1 MVPLRGRGTLICR
14 TLSTPH
20 AVPQLSPLVI
30 PGGNNVQETVQ
41 KQLELEVLDT
51 SVTDCGL
58 VILLLYNSIMIM
70 DIIYD
75 LSNYNYRVNCEAS
88 VL

>member
-1 MVPLRGRGTLICR
+1 MVPLRGRGTLICH

-30 PGGNNVQETVQ
+30 PGGNNVQERVQ

-51 SVTDCGL
+51 SLRIVVWLFYYC
-58 VILLLYNSIMIM
+58 
-70 DIIYD
+70 II
-75 LSNYNYRVNCEAS
+75 AS
-88 VL
+88 